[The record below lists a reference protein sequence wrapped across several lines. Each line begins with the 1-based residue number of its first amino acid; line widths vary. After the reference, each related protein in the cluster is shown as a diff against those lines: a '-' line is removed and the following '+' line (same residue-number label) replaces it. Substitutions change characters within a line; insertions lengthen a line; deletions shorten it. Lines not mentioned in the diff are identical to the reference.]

1 MVVCMKKRRIVLGI
15 AWIASLIGIS
25 FYGGAVSY
33 GIFFT
38 ITLVPF
44 LSYTY
49 LLCVYLRFRIYQEVQ
64 SRDMICREPMPYYFV
79 IQNSDFFAFASISIK
94 MFAGLSFVE
103 KVPDGIEYE
112 LLPGNR
118 FTYTTR
124 MVCKY
129 CGEYD
134 IGVKEVVLTD
144 FFRLF
149 TLCYQVPSTIK
160 AIVHPR
166 MIQLQELKSIG
177 NLNMQISKESLQGN
191 TELDVVVRDYV
202 AGDAMKHIHWKASAK
217 EQKLKTRMQIGEE
230 KQGILFLCDTKR
242 YSKDMYAYLPLESQM
257 IECLLALVLY
267 FAKQNTPA
275 SICFENQGLKQI
287 SVHGLQDY
295 QSFYQAISSVYFE
308 EEVQIEH
315 MMQQL
320 MGNRIVVQ
328 SKAVFFV
335 VHEMNDR
342 MMNYARDLTELG
354 VVVVFYLVTDEDVE
368 AYVKQ
373 SNSRICFVQVPIEAD
388 LEGVL

>member
-1 MVVCMKKRRIVLGI
+1 MVVHMRKRKIVLAI
-15 AWIASLIGIS
+15 AWIASLVGIS
-25 FYGGAVSY
+25 LYGGAVSY
-33 GIFFT
+33 GIFFAL
-38 ITLVPF
+38 TLVPF
-44 LSYTY
+44 LSYAY
-49 LLCVYLRFRIYQEVQ
+49 LLCVYFRFWMYQEVQ

-79 IQNSDFFAFASISIK
+79 IQNSDFFAYASISIK
-94 MFAGLSFVE
+94 MFDGLSFVE

-112 LLPGNR
+112 LLPKDR

-129 CGEYD
+129 RGEYD
-134 IGVKEVVLTD
+134 IGVREVILTD

-149 TLCYQVPSTIK
+149 TLRYKVPSTIK

-166 MIQLQELKSIG
+166 MIQLQELKSIE
-177 NLNMQISKESLQGN
+177 NLNMQISKESLYG
-191 TELDVVVRDYV
+191 TAELDVVVRDYV

-242 YSKDMYAYLPLESQM
+242 YSKDMYEYLPLESQM
-257 IECLLALVLY
+257 LECLLALVLY
-267 FAKQNTPA
+267 FAKQSTPA
-275 SICFENQGLKQI
+275 SICFENQGIAQI

-295 QSFYQAISSVYFE
+295 QSFYQRMSAVHFDE
-308 EEVQIEH
+308 DVQIEC

-320 MGNRIVVQ
+320 MGNRIVAQ
-328 SKAVFFV
+328 SRAVFCI
-335 VHEMNDR
+335 VHQMNDQ
-342 MMNYARDLTELG
+342 MMSYARNLTDLGLL
-354 VVVVFYLVTDEDVE
+354 VVFYLVTDEDVE

-373 SNSRICFVQVPIEAD
+373 SNSRICFVHVPIEAD